1 MMLHHLQTRGG
12 LALRDLTGCSWSGPV
27 HEDVTEIHRLAGVL
41 AADRRGAPARAARRL
56 TADRVPGRVLDIGA
70 GLAPWSLAIAAA
82 SRDVHV
88 LAVDLPEQLAALTEA
103 VAAAEVSAQFK
114 TMAADVFT
122 SDLRTAA
129 GYDLVIVANV
139 CHLFPASRTRS
150 LLIRAAGVLAPGGV
164 LAVIDQ
170 VLDDPPDWLQWAV
183 LYAVGLPHVMPG
195 GYLHTV
201 DEYVTWMADAGLAAG
216 LADPLSAPPGL
227 SLVSARRES

>member
-1 MMLHHLQTRGG
+1 MLYQLQTGGG

-27 HEDVTEIHRLAGVL
+27 NEDVAEIHRLARVL
-41 AADRRGAPARAARRL
+41 AADRRAAPVRAARRL

-88 LAVDLPEQLAALTEA
+88 LAVDLPGQIAALTEVV
-103 VAAAEVSAQFK
+103 VAAEASAQFE

-122 SDLRTAA
+122 GDLRTAA

-139 CHLFPASRTRS
+139 CHLFPAFRTRS
-150 LLIRAAGVLAPGGV
+150 LLIRAADVLAPGGV

-170 VLDDPPDWLQWAV
+170 VLDDPPDWCQWAV

-195 GYLHTV
+195 GYLHTL
-201 DEYVTWMADAGLAAG
+201 DEYSTWMADAGLAADM
-216 LADPLSAPPGL
+216 AVPLSAPPGL
-227 SLVSARRES
+227 SLVRARRES